1 MLKDGVVNIGEH
13 RIDVTNFA
21 EATLLNMGIGALESS
36 RNGDYASHLLRE
48 ADLEGEPCTLEFYF
62 QSGNLTRLSV
72 SPDRQFGPYW
82 DDKIWDKSFL
92 FMEEEVYAEWLGK
105 VLGAPGPVKLAEFSW
120 GRVRVSVDHHKGW
133 STSISIV
140 PNRQQ

>member
-1 MLKDGVVNIGEH
+1 MLIEGVIELSKH
-13 RIDVTNFA
+13 RIDVTAFT
-21 EATLLNMGIGALESS
+21 EATLLSMGVGAIESS
-36 RNGDYASHLLRE
+36 RNGEYVSHVLKE
-48 ADLEGEPCTLEFYF
+48 ANAEGEPCTLSFHF
-62 QSGNLTRLSV
+62 QSGNLTHISLYPSR
-72 SPDRQFGPYW
+72 RFGPYW

-105 VLGAPGPVKLAEFSW
+105 VLGTPGPVKLAEFSW
-120 GRVRVSVDHHKGW
+120 GSVRVSVDHHKGW